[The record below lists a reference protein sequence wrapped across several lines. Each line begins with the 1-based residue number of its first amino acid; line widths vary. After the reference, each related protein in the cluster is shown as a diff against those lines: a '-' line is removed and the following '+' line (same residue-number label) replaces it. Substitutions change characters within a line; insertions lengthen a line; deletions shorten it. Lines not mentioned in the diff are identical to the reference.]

1 MRTRRTLMAV
11 QSRSFLP
18 IVLFALFS
26 ASLLICVDPAGAQ
39 TDVGSELQMLQ
50 GLTPEQRNALAQQL
64 GGVGAGGAL
73 GTPRALSGRDEQA
86 QEELLNFTMQQHRAF
101 LMDEQKQREELQR
114 LSPFLEGDD
123 WIVVTIDSR
132 PLPTVSETPTNLP
145 GTLANLPPSS
155 LAALAAQLG
164 VNPPGSTAGGYALPS
179 PAPPPEQ
186 QVLIQALITLI
197 RSNNPYQLSHEGVL
211 TLPGFAPIPLS
222 GLTEQLATLR
232 LGVEP
237 ALRGLYMRV
246 TKLPLNKTGPSA
258 LKPFGYD
265 LFNRQVSTFAP

>member
-1 MRTRRTLMAV
+1 MAV

-18 IVLFALFS
+18 IVLLALFS
-26 ASLLICVDPAGAQ
+26 TSLVICVDPAGAQ

-50 GLTPEQRNALAQQL
+50 GLTPEQRNAVAQQL

-73 GTPRALSGRDEQA
+73 GTPRALGGREEQA
-86 QEELLNFTMQQHRAF
+86 QEELLNFTMQRQRAL
-101 LMDEQKQREELQR
+101 LMDEEKQREELQR
-114 LSPFLEGDD
+114 LSPFLESDD

-179 PAPPPEQ
+179 PAPPEQ
-186 QVLIQALITLI
+186 QVLIQALIDLI

-211 TLPGFAPIPLS
+211 TLPGFVPIPLA
-222 GLTEQLATLR
+222 GLTEQLVFLEEEER
-232 LGVEP
+232 
-237 ALRGLYMRV
+237 
-246 TKLPLNKTGPSA
+246 
-258 LKPFGYD
+258 
-265 LFNRQVSTFAP
+265 